1 MSKWVAPSFCN
12 PNCGFSPA
20 GVSTYVVAQTELS
33 LSLPAPEVYLLQLIP
48 RIAVCMALLMTAA
61 CASKTPLQTEGLA
74 TTGKQYTSTL
84 KKVNSFALDHTLEF
98 TADLL
103 PNLPRENSTLM
114 QHTEAMRQRAAMLQS
129 TANYLDMQAL
139 YFAELS
145 ALAKGDTSTGTTRA
159 LKKLVEALNKSPDLG
174 GIPRTTKEAL
184 AGLAGHVASWKHSA
198 QVREELL
205 RSAEPVAQ
213 ALLMNQLVL
222 EEQIQWITQREALA
236 RQVEY
241 REKVLK
247 PFVGDKKLGETWK
260 KAWIADIKQQ
270 PSIELLEQ
278 ARAASIEM
286 QQAWVNVLR
295 GEGSF
300 AHLQGVF
307 DQLNSNIQAATNH
320 EPNTHDPK

>member
-1 MSKWVAPSFCN
+1 MLVAPH
-12 PNCGFSPA
+12 PP
-20 GVSTYVVAQTELS
+20 T
-33 LSLPAPEVYLLQLIP
+33 APEVCLLLLIP
-48 RIAVCMALLMTAA
+48 RLAVCMAILLTAA
-61 CASKTPLQTEGLA
+61 CASKTPLQAEGLA

-84 KKVNSFALDHTLEF
+84 KKVNGFALAHTLEF

-103 PNLPRENSTLM
+103 PNLPRDNTTLV
-114 QHTEAMRQRAAMLQS
+114 QHTETMQKRAALLQ
-129 TANYLDMQAL
+129 AAGDYLDTQAL

-174 GIPRTTKEAL
+174 GIPRVQKDAL
-184 AGLAGHVASWKHSA
+184 AGLAGHVASWKHGA
-198 QVREELL
+198 QVREELQ

-213 ALLMNQLVL
+213 ALLLNQRIL
-222 EEQIQWITQREALA
+222 EEQIQWITQRETLA

-260 KAWIADIKQQ
+260 KAWMENIKK
-270 PSIELLEQ
+270 PPTIELLEQ
-278 ARAASIEM
+278 AKAASIDM

-300 AHLQGVF
+300 EHLQGVF
-307 DQLNSNIQAATNH
+307 DQLNSNIQAATTH
-320 EPNTHDPK
+320 EPR